1 MGLAVFLSQRYFSPL
16 GADTQGSLYLD
27 PDGRFPN
34 HIPNP
39 EHPEAL
45 ADLCEV
51 VVREKADIGI
61 IFDTDVDRAA
71 AVDREGVPI
80 TRNRFIALLATIA
93 LRESPGATIVTDS
106 VTSTGLKQWI
116 EGLGG
121 VHHRFKRGYRNVIN
135 EAIRLNKEGIEA
147 PLAIETSGHGA
158 FKENYF
164 LDDGAYQV
172 AKLLIELSNLN
183 EKNSDGLES
192 LIEGL
197 KEPFLAKEFRVQF
210 SGTDQEADR
219 IISDLSAWVKSQE
232 AWQITPDNREGLHV
246 TTKTGWLLIRRSL
259 HDPQFV
265 INMEWDREQATY
277 PEEMRLREKL
287 DSYSELTF

>member
-1 MGLAVFLSQRYFSPL
+1 M
-16 GADTQGSLYLD
+16 
-27 PDGRFPN
+27 
-34 HIPNP
+34 
-39 EHPEAL
+39 
-45 ADLCEV
+45 
-51 VVREKADIGI
+51 REKADIGI

-71 AVDREGVPI
+71 AVDRSGVPI

-93 LRESPGATIVTDS
+93 LRESPGSTIVTDS

-135 EAIRLNKEGIEA
+135 EAIRLNKAGIEA

-183 EKNSDGLES
+183 AENSVGLES

-210 SGTDQEADR
+210 SGTYQEGDR
-219 IISDLSAWVKSQE
+219 ILSDLTAWAKSQE

-265 INMEWDREQATY
+265 INMEWDVEQAAY
-277 PEEMRLREKL
+277 PEEERLREKL

>member
-1 MGLAVFLSQRYFSPL
+1 
-16 GADTQGSLYLD
+16 
-27 PDGRFPN
+27 
-34 HIPNP
+34 
-39 EHPEAL
+39 
-45 ADLCEV
+45 V
-51 VVREKADIGI
+51 VLHEKADVGI

-71 AVDREGVPI
+71 AVDRKGVPI
-80 TRNRFIALLATIA
+80 IRNRFIALLAAIV
-93 LRESPGATIVTDS
+93 LREVPGATIVTDS

-116 EGLGG
+116 EELGG

-135 EAIRLNKEGIEA
+135 EAIRLNNTGIEA

-172 AKLLIELSNLN
+172 AKLLIELSNH
-183 EKNSDGLES
+183 KADTSDGLET

-210 SGTDQEADR
+210 TGNDQEAER
-219 IISDLSAWVKSQE
+219 ILSELSAWAETQGD
-232 AWQITPDNREGLHV
+232 WYLTPDNIEGIHV
-246 TTKTGWLLIRRSL
+246 TTQTGWLLIRRSL

-265 INMEWDREQATY
+265 INMEWNTKQAAY
-277 PEEMRLREKL
+277 PEEVLLREKL

>member
-1 MGLAVFLSQRYFSPL
+1 M
-16 GADTQGSLYLD
+16 
-27 PDGRFPN
+27 
-34 HIPNP
+34 
-39 EHPEAL
+39 
-45 ADLCEV
+45 
-51 VVREKADIGI
+51 
-61 IFDTDVDRAA
+61 
-71 AVDREGVPI
+71 
-80 TRNRFIALLATIA
+80 
-93 LRESPGATIVTDS
+93 
-106 VTSTGLKQWI
+106 
-116 EGLGG
+116 
-121 VHHRFKRGYRNVIN
+121 IN

-183 EKNSDGLES
+183 AENSDGLES

-265 INMEWDREQATY
+265 INMEWDGEQATY